1 MFSFLLISI
10 ACIHLNP
17 KPITVNKMV
26 NDNLFFFAK
35 WAMGCMKKRKP
46 LLSLLEYMALIKT
59 GISYYN
65 VGKE

>member
-1 MFSFLLISI
+1 
-10 ACIHLNP
+10 
-17 KPITVNKMV
+17 MV
-26 NDNLFFFAK
+26 NDNLFFFFAK